1 MKPERKMMAQKLKS
15 IGFNEPDYEII
26 VKLRDKLSKKL
37 SVPNLSLATA
47 ATIAAREKLE
57 ARK

>member
-1 MKPERKMMAQKLKS
+1 MAQKLKS